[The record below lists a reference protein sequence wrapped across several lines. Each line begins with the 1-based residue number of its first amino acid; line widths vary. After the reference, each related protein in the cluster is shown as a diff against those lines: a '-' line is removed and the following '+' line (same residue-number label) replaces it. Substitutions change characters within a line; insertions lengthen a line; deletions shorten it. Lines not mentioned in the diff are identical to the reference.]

1 MVVTPLSTSGG
12 GDNEEVGAAPP
23 PVQPSSASSGRD
35 DVEMDASAAVG
46 GGAVSDDAPDDAS
59 PDDDGL
65 VVDDTAAPKKKARI
79 TDAAKAALH
88 KYFSDSNWSRNEKM
102 PKQNGDMG
110 LDNIINEFG
119 LERSQASRQLR
130 NWKGIVYENT
140 QTELIFNPES
150 IEKSIYQCMSMDPPE
165 YIAQLLDDLRS
176 GREVAGSSDGAVW
189 NQSFQNHSQGHHGYH
204 QQHHSKYKTIDF
216 LCNI

>member
-1 MVVTPLSTSGG
+1 MIIWSSRRCRRLEG

-23 PVQPSSASSGRD
+23 PVQPPSASSGRD
-35 DVEMDASAAVG
+35 DVEMDASAAAG
-46 GGAVSDDAPDDAS
+46 GGAVSGDAPDDAS

-88 KYFSDSNWSRNEKM
+88 KYFSDSNWSRNKKM

-130 NWKGIVYENT
+130 LEGYSLRKYPNRAHIQPREHREIN
-140 QTELIFNPES
+140 L
-150 IEKSIYQCMSMDPPE
+150 SMHVD
-165 YIAQLLDDLRS
+165 
-176 GREVAGSSDGAVW
+176 GSSRRPPFRA
-189 NQSFQNHSQGHHGYH
+189 
-204 QQHHSKYKTIDF
+204 
-216 LCNI
+216 